1 MSDSQIQK
9 SAFVN
14 VSIRKRLFANDNIF
28 LLLGLIV
35 YIIICSIIAPN
46 FATGYNLSIV
56 LEQLAVPGI
65 LSVGMCI
72 LMISRGIDLSI
83 GTLLSFAAC
92 FMAWLISGG
101 TPVGVAVL
109 LGILI
114 CVGCNFLMGLLLS
127 RTTLE
132 PFIVSVGA
140 MIIYKGFA
148 LITTN
153 GAEYPIPGKLGFA
166 TNIRF
171 LNLPLMVYIMILVY
185 IVFALLLRYTKF
197 GRWLYA
203 VGDNEEASF
212 LAGIN
217 VKNFKLMIYVINGLV
232 IALATI
238 LMLSRNE
245 VGNPYL
251 GTDLEMRAI
260 ASAVVGGTAL
270 SGGKGNVIGTLLGTI
285 WMGIISN
292 SLNVI
297 GVSAFWQY
305 VVTGGIIVAAVLVNN
320 LRYKVGKA

>member
-1 MSDSQIQK
+1 MSNSQIEK
-9 SAFVN
+9 SASVN
-14 VSIRKRLFANDNIF
+14 TSFKKRLFANDNIF
-28 LLLGLIV
+28 LFLGLVV
-35 YIIICSIIAPN
+35 YIIVCSIIAPN
-46 FATGYNLSIV
+46 FATGYNVSIV

-65 LSVGMCI
+65 LSVGMCV
-72 LMISRGIDLSI
+72 LMISGGIDLSV

-92 FMAWLISGG
+92 SMAWLIYGG
-101 TPVGVAVL
+101 TPVAIAVIVGV
-109 LGILI
+109 LI
-114 CVGCNFLMGLLLS
+114 CVVCNFLMGLLLS

-153 GAEYPIPGKLGFA
+153 GAEYPIPGKFGFS

-171 LNLPLMVYIMILVY
+171 FNLPLMVYIMILVY
-185 IVFALLLRYTKF
+185 IIFALLLRYTKF

-212 LAGIN
+212 LAGIS
-217 VKNFKLMIYVINGLV
+217 VRNFKLSVYVINGLV
-232 IALATI
+232 VALATI

-270 SGGKGNVIGTLLGTI
+270 SGGKGNIIGTLLGTI

-305 VVTGGIIVAAVLVNN
+305 VVTGGIIVIAVFVNN
-320 LRYKVGKA
+320 FRYKVA